1 MSRYLQSLKR
11 IVLNRG
17 AYLIS
22 YLRLRKILRKVGPG
36 SLVLDCG
43 ANVGEISALFLAR
56 GADVIAFEPD
66 PVAYE
71 ALLRKVG
78 HHPNLTL
85 HKKAVSDRPGT
96 ASFFF
101 HKDRTEGQGGAE
113 FTVSSTL
120 VAEKKNVDVNHSINV
135 ELVDLDAFIQGLD
148 RKIDILKMDVE
159 GAEIA
164 ILSKLIDRGTYREIG
179 LMLVE
184 THETKIPGHEGEV
197 ALLRSRIASLGIENI
212 RLNWI

>member
-1 MSRYLQSLKR
+1 MSRHLQSLKR
-11 IVLNRG
+11 MVLNRG

-22 YLRLRKILRKVGPG
+22 YFRLQKILKKVGPG
-36 SLVLDCG
+36 ALVIDCG
-43 ANVGEISALFLAR
+43 ANVGEISALFLDR

-66 PVAYE
+66 PVALA
-71 ALLRKVG
+71 ALRRRIG
-78 HHPNLTL
+78 HHPRLTL
-85 HKKAVSDRPGT
+85 HQQAVSDRSGH

-101 HKDRTEGQGGAE
+101 HKDRSEGSDDAE

-120 VAEKKNVDVNHSINV
+120 VAEKRNVDTSHSIEV
-135 ELVDLDAFIQGLD
+135 ELVDLDAFIGSLD
-148 RKIDILKMDVE
+148 RKVDILKMDVE

-164 ILSKLIDRGTYREIG
+164 ILWKMLNSGSYRNIG

-184 THETKIPGHEGEV
+184 THETKIPGHQEEV
-197 ALLRSRIASLGIENI
+197 ARLRARIQELGIDHI

>member
-1 MSRYLQSLKR
+1 MFRQLQSLKR
-11 IVLNRG
+11 IFLNRG

-22 YLRLRKILRKVGPG
+22 YFRLQKILKNVGPG
-36 SLVLDCG
+36 SLVIDCG
-43 ANVGEISALFLAR
+43 ANIGEISALFLAR

-66 PVAYE
+66 PVALE
-71 ALLRKVG
+71 ALRRRVG
-78 HHPNLTL
+78 DHPRLTL
-85 HKKAVSDRPGT
+85 YQQAVSDRSGR

-101 HKDRTEGQGGAE
+101 HKDRSDGTDEAA

-120 VAEKKNVDVNHSINV
+120 VAEKRNVDTRHSIEV
-135 ELVDLDAFIQGLD
+135 ELIDLDAFIASLD
-148 RKIDILKMDVE
+148 RQVDVLKMDVE

-164 ILSKLIDRGTYREIG
+164 ILWKMLESGSYQKIR

-184 THETKIPGHEGEV
+184 THETKIPGHLEEV
-197 ALLRSRIASLGIENI
+197 TRLQTRINQLGIKHI

>member
-1 MSRYLQSLKR
+1 MFRQLQSLKR
-11 IVLNRG
+11 IFLNRG

-22 YLRLRKILRKVGPG
+22 YFRLQKILKKVGPG
-36 SLVLDCG
+36 SLVIDCG
-43 ANVGEISALFLAR
+43 ANIGEISALFLAR

-66 PVAYE
+66 PVALE
-71 ALLRKVG
+71 ALRRRVG
-78 HHPNLTL
+78 DHPRLTL
-85 HKKAVSDRPGT
+85 YQQAVSDRSGR

-101 HKDRTEGQGGAE
+101 HKDRSDGTDEAA

-120 VAEKKNVDVNHSINV
+120 VAEKRNVDTRHSIEV
-135 ELVDLDAFIQGLD
+135 ELIDLDAFIASLD
-148 RKIDILKMDVE
+148 RQVDVLKMDVE

-164 ILSKLIDRGTYREIG
+164 ILWKMLESGSYQKIR

-184 THETKIPGHEGEV
+184 THETKIPGHLEEV
-197 ALLRSRIASLGIENI
+197 TRLQARINQLGIKHI

>member
-1 MSRYLQSLKR
+1 MSRFFQSIKR
-11 IVLNRG
+11 IILNRG

-22 YLRLRKILRKVGPG
+22 YFRLQKILRKVGPG
-36 SLVLDCG
+36 SLVIDCG

-66 PVAYE
+66 PVAFE
-71 ALLRKVG
+71 ALRRRVG
-78 HHPNLTL
+78 HYPNVILRQQ
-85 HKKAVSDRPGT
+85 AVSDRAGT

-101 HKDRTEGQGGAE
+101 HKERADGSGGAE

-120 VAEKKNVDVNHSINV
+120 VAEKRNVDTRHSIEV
-135 ELVDLDAFIQGLD
+135 ELVDLDAFITALG
-148 RKIDILKMDVE
+148 RKVDVLKMDVE
-159 GAEIA
+159 GAELA
-164 ILSKLIDRGTYREIG
+164 ILSKMLDKGSYQQIG

-184 THETKIPGHEGEV
+184 THETKIPGHLEELT
-197 ALLRSRIASLGIENI
+197 ALRQRIDRAGIEHI

>member
-1 MSRYLQSLKR
+1 MPRFYQSIKR
-11 IVLNRG
+11 IILNRG

-22 YLRLRKILRKVGPG
+22 YFRLQKILRSVGPG
-36 SLVLDCG
+36 SLVIDCG

-66 PVAYE
+66 PVAFE
-71 ALLRKVG
+71 ALRRRVG
-78 HHPNLTL
+78 HYPNVTL
-85 HKKAVSDRPGT
+85 HQQAVSDHSGT

-101 HKDRTEGQGGAE
+101 HKERADGSGGPE

-120 VAEKKNVDVNHSINV
+120 VAEKRNVDTSHSIEV
-135 ELVDLDAFIQGLD
+135 ELVDLDAFITALG
-148 RKIDILKMDVE
+148 RKVDVLKMDVE
-159 GAEIA
+159 GAELA
-164 ILSKLIDRGTYREIG
+164 ILSKMLDKGSYQQIG

-184 THETKIPGHEGEV
+184 THETKIPGHLGELSV
-197 ALLRSRIASLGIENI
+197 LRQRIDRAGIEHI

>member
-1 MSRYLQSLKR
+1 MSRFFQSVKR
-11 IVLNRG
+11 IILNRG

-22 YLRLRKILRKVGPG
+22 FFRLQKILRSVGPG
-36 SLVLDCG
+36 SLVIDCG

-66 PVAYE
+66 PVAFE
-71 ALLRKVG
+71 ALRRRVG
-78 HHPNLTL
+78 QYPNVTL
-85 HKKAVSDRPGT
+85 HQQAVSDRSGT

-101 HKDRTEGQGGAE
+101 HKERADGSGGTE

-120 VAEKKNVDVNHSINV
+120 VAEKRNVDTRHSIEV
-135 ELVDLDAFIQGLD
+135 ELVDLDAFITALG
-148 RKIDILKMDVE
+148 RKVDVLKMDVE
-159 GAEIA
+159 GAELA
-164 ILSKLIDRGTYREIG
+164 ILSKMLDKGSYQQIG

-184 THETKIPGHEGEV
+184 THETKIPGHLEE
-197 ALLRSRIASLGIENI
+197 LTTLRQRIDRAGIEHI

>member
-1 MSRYLQSLKR
+1 MIRQFQSLKR
-11 IVLNRG
+11 IFLNRG

-22 YLRLRKILRKVGPG
+22 YFRLQKILKGVGPG
-36 SLVLDCG
+36 SLVIDCG

-66 PVAYE
+66 PVALA
-71 ALLRKVG
+71 ALRRRVG
-78 HHPNLTL
+78 DHPCLTL
-85 HKKAVSDRPGT
+85 HQQAVSNRQGK

-101 HKDRTEGQGGAE
+101 HKDRPEGSGSAE

-120 VAEKKNVDVNHSINV
+120 VAEKKNVDTNHSIEV
-135 ELVDLDAFIQGLD
+135 ELVDLDAFISALE
-148 RKIDILKMDVE
+148 RKVDVLKMDVE

-164 ILSKLIDRGTYREIG
+164 ILWKMLGSGSYLKIG
-179 LMLVE
+179 LILVE
-184 THETKIPGHEGEV
+184 THETKIPGHLEEV
-197 ALLRSRIASLGIENI
+197 QRLQARIREMGIGHI

>member
-1 MSRYLQSLKR
+1 MIRQLQSLKR
-11 IVLNRG
+11 IFLNRG

-22 YLRLRKILRKVGPG
+22 YFRLQKILKGLGPG
-36 SLVLDCG
+36 SLVVDCG
-43 ANVGEISALFLAR
+43 ANIGEISALFLAR

-66 PVAYE
+66 PLAIA
-71 ALLRKVG
+71 ALRRRVG
-78 HHPNLTL
+78 NHPRLTL
-85 HKKAVSDRPGT
+85 HQQAVADRSGR

-101 HKDRTEGQGGAE
+101 HKDRADGSGEAE

-120 VAEKKNVDVNHSINV
+120 VAEKKNVDTRHSIEV
-135 ELVDLDAFIQGLD
+135 ELVDIDAFISGLD
-148 RKIDILKMDVE
+148 RKVDVLKMDVE

-164 ILSKLIDRGTYREIG
+164 ILWKMLETGSYRNIG

-184 THETKIPGHEGEV
+184 THETKIPGHQEEV
-197 ALLRSRIASLGIENI
+197 KRLQARIDELGIDHI